1 MTGTDSH
8 TPTTFLPPGES
19 TEGVGGA
26 APSSSSVAVNATAEG
41 ELDNAQAAQEQQDEL
56 EAAAAQAELGSL
68 TQSAAFS
75 SPPAPPVTAVVSP
88 PAQPVPAPDTAAAT
102 ASRSR
107 NTSPNRPLQRR
118 QSMPEMRI
126 DPPLYQIDDDFN
138 IQYREGQLPTA
149 REDEGRE
156 ALPSYTCDVHIE
168 GYAPRKMEFVK
179 PGIQAKDR
187 RWKRQYVI
195 LHGTSVK
202 IYKSD
207 PRLKAVPGEEPPP
220 TPGVHT
226 DKHRPSFSSVSSKT
240 SSIGRHGVGHQH
252 QHPHGQ
258 MAQAQRARAPTESS
272 ISSASSVDSEKALL
286 WNRAV
291 QDAIAKKKYDPDMPV
306 HVHLQEEDEH
316 GLASLQHAPS
326 ALLAKA
332 SENRCI
338 RHYTLQGEFLLDCS
352 PCI

>member
-1 MTGTDSH
+1 
-8 TPTTFLPPGES
+8 
-19 TEGVGGA
+19 
-26 APSSSSVAVNATAEG
+26 
-41 ELDNAQAAQEQQDEL
+41 
-56 EAAAAQAELGSL
+56 
-68 TQSAAFS
+68 
-75 SPPAPPVTAVVSP
+75 
-88 PAQPVPAPDTAAAT
+88 
-102 ASRSR
+102 
-107 NTSPNRPLQRR
+107 
-118 QSMPEMRI
+118 MPEMRI

-138 IQYREGQLPTA
+138 ISYREGQLPSA

-168 GYAPRKMEFVK
+168 GYVPRKMEFVR

-202 IYKSD
+202 VYKSD

-220 TPGVHT
+220 TPGIHT
-226 DKHRPSFSSVSSKT
+226 DKHRPSFSSVSSKAST
-240 SSIGRHGVGHQH
+240 GSRNAVQ
-252 QHPHGQ
+252 QPHS
-258 MAQAQRARAPTESS
+258 RSRAPTESS
-272 ISSASSVDSEKALL
+272 ISSASSVDSEKALM

-316 GLASLQHAPS
+316 GLASLQHPS
-326 ALLAKA
+326 TLLAKA

-338 RHYTLQGEFLLDCS
+338 RHYTLQGEHGVHGARRSAVLMALYT
-352 PCI
+352 PPQVPNPVWQLTT